1 MDVIIEKLKSA
12 KTMFDNFEDLSL
24 GFVPS
29 QIETVEKLVSEF
41 EQLDPQGFEQEI
53 FNALTPDERQSVIK
67 AYCFTT
73 AHKNN
78 KFMFL
83 RIKRG

>member
-1 MDVIIEKLKSA
+1 MEVIIEKLKSA

-29 QIETVEKLVSEF
+29 QIEEVEKLVKEL
-41 EQLDPQGFEQEI
+41 EELDPRGWEEQIYES
-53 FNALTPDERQSVIK
+53 LSPEERQSVVK

-73 AHKNN
+73 AHRNN
-78 KFMFL
+78 RFTFL
-83 RIKRG
+83 RTKK